1 MKAMRCFKLA
11 PSVNTT
17 LCRFIIACLLVF
29 SICACAHAPLTPRNN
44 AASIGKGKLKL
55 ETGMAPT
62 IGFSAM
68 YGLGENLDVGID
80 FEQLILT
87 SVWSRYS
94 FLNEPQG
101 FSLAAN
107 GAVFVAVGENAS
119 NGWYTGL
126 LASQRMSERVRLN
139 LGIRYADLD
148 YRINPDGVGFLNP
161 LDFTN
166 TEDASV
172 QTQADLSLSFRFR
185 RHVEFSLGVSCRDL
199 PRNTDPLITDDF
211 CAPLLGFQFYRL

>member
-62 IGFSAM
+62 ISFSAM

-94 FLNEPQG
+94 FLNE
-101 FSLAAN
+101 
-107 GAVFVAVGENAS
+107 
-119 NGWYTGL
+119 
-126 LASQRMSERVRLN
+126 RLN